1 MRESTSAGAAGATAV
16 PHLEEF
22 AAVYV
27 DAWSSHDADRLLAL
41 MCPDVVYDDSA
52 WPVTLRGHD
61 DVRRFVASAWR
72 AFPDMR
78 LEIVEGPYRL
88 GEDKAAFWWRGTGRM
103 TGPLDPP
110 GFAPT
115 GRRWRVDGADFHE
128 YRDGLISRLRSVFNL
143 AEASQQLGL
152 MSARGSRAQ
161 RIAAALKRVET
172 RFKRG

>member
-22 AAVYV
+22 AAAYV
-27 DAWSSHDADRLLAL
+27 DALSSHDAARLLAL
-41 MCPDVVYDDSA
+41 MSPDVVYDDSV
-52 WPVTLRGHD
+52 WPVTMRGDD
-61 DVRRFVASAWR
+61 DVRRFLESAWR

-78 LEIVEGPYRL
+78 FEIVEGPYRL
-88 GEDKAAFWWRGTGRM
+88 GEDKAALWWRGTGRM

-110 GFAPT
+110 GLAPT
-115 GRRWRVDGADFHE
+115 GRGWRVEGADFHE

-152 MSARGSRAQ
+152 VPARGSRAQ
-161 RIAAALKRVET
+161 RITAALKRVET